1 MSIVFF
7 RYRIG
12 PVDVYLRFHAVYP
25 ACMLKDDVRAARLA
39 AGLSVSEVARRA
51 GIPRKQVQKIENG
64 GNVTMD
70 TLRQI
75 AVALPNLTRVMLGG
89 MEIVLANADLEEARR
104 AALDLFDVAKR
115 LLSALGAAPAS
126 PVARPPSERETAE
139 RLERMIPELKRGR
152 RKASA

>member
-1 MSIVFF
+1 MTFTSGFM
-7 RYRIG
+7 R
-12 PVDVYLRFHAVYP
+12 VYP
-25 ACMLKDDVRAARLA
+25 AGMLKDDVRAARLA

-115 LLSALGAAPAS
+115 LLAALGAAPAPAP
-126 PVARPPSERETAE
+126 PVARPLSASARETAE
-139 RLERMIPELKRGR
+139 RLDRMIPEMKRR
-152 RKASA
+152 IRKGSA